1 MELSRRLKSTD
12 ARTRS
17 HAFIA
22 IAVLIVGTFLLGGSA
37 RGDEIGVLALRP
49 LSVIALLVTLYLLSA
64 EHIRSTLFVS
74 AWVFAVFLLTVLH
87 LVPLPP
93 GLWAQLPGRDLV
105 AQVDGAMGAAGTWR
119 PLSMAP
125 ELTRNALWSMLAPLA
140 CYFLAIQLPRKDMFW
155 FWCVVLGMGLLSGL
169 ISTIQISQGPE
180 SFLYFYRVT
189 NFGLGVG
196 FFANRNHQAVLLAC
210 LLPVSF
216 GLLLIASR
224 GRRLASMR
232 QGKSIAIWAM
242 VASGIFLTILIL
254 VTGSRSGLAL
264 NVLALVFIA
273 LFVWRHKDYF
283 RGVSRERP
291 GKPLAGKG
299 FTQRKLALLALPL
312 ALVAAVVAVILAGR
326 DTAFQRLSDTTLDAE
341 ARTSILGSL
350 QAAIGNYFPFGSG
363 IGSFDPVFR
372 IQERADLLSPT
383 YWNHAHNDWAEMA
396 MTGGLPAV
404 VLAVLGMGWL
414 AKTFFL
420 QQDKPSGDID
430 VTVFRFIAL
439 SIVALVLAS
448 SIVEY
453 PLRVPVI
460 ACLFAVA
467 LAILARTRPGNYK
480 F

>member
-17 HAFIA
+17 HAFGV
-22 IAVLIVGTFLLGGSA
+22 IAVLIVGTFFLGGSA

-49 LSVIALLVTLYLLSA
+49 LSVIALLVTLYLLTA
-64 EHIRSTLFVS
+64 EHVRSTLFVS

-93 GLWAQLPGRDLV
+93 GIWQQLPGRDLI
-105 AQVDGAMGAAGTWR
+105 AQIDDAAGAASAWR
-119 PLSMAP
+119 PLSMSP
-125 ELTRNALWSMLAPLA
+125 ELTRNALWSLLAPLA

-155 FWCVVLGMGLLSGL
+155 FWCVVLAMGLLSGL
-169 ISTIQISQGPE
+169 MSTVQISQGPE
-180 SFLYFYRVT
+180 SILYFYRVT

-224 GRRLASMR
+224 GKRLSAIR

-264 NVLALVFIA
+264 NFLALVFIA

-283 RGVSRERP
+283 RSMARTHPGRP
-291 GKPLAGKG
+291 QAHKR
-299 FTQRKLALLALPL
+299 FNQRKLAMLALPV
-312 ALVAAVVAVILAGR
+312 ALVAAIGVAVFAGR
-326 DTAFQRLSDTTLDAE
+326 DTAFQRLTDTALKEE
-341 ARTSILGSL
+341 ARASILGSL
-350 QAAIGNYFPFGSG
+350 QTTIDSYFPFGSG

-372 IQERADLLSPT
+372 IQERADLLAPT
-383 YWNHAHNDWAEMA
+383 YWNHAHNDWAEML
-396 MTGGLPAV
+396 MTGGLPVALL
-404 VLAVLGMGWL
+404 VLLGIGWL

-420 QQDKPSGDID
+420 KQDKDDGDIE

-439 SIVALVLAS
+439 SIVALVLVS

-453 PLRVPVI
+453 PLRVPII
-460 ACLFAVA
+460 ACIFAVA
-467 LAILARTRPGNYK
+467 LAIIARTRPGK
-480 F
+480 SIF